1 MVFTT
6 KVLAKK
12 MSYLQRLNRKIVK
25 FKLSFHEIE
34 F

>member
-25 FKLSFHEIE
+25 FSSFHEIE